1 MQHILVVEDSP
12 TMRALLTASLEE
24 ISGQFKVTEAE
35 NGFEALRALPRE
47 SFNLIITD
55 INMPDINGLELVS
68 FVKSNPAYESIPLI
82 IVSTEGSERDLD
94 RGVSLGA
101 DAYIV
106 KPFDPNDFR
115 EVVCGLLGGAES
127 TES

>member
-24 ISGQFKVTEAE
+24 ISGPLKVTEAE
-35 NGFEALRALPRE
+35 NGFEALHALPRE
-47 SFNLIITD
+47 SFDLLITD

-68 FVKSNPAYESIPLI
+68 FVKNNPAYRAIPVI
-82 IVSTEGSERDLD
+82 IISTEGSDRDLD

-106 KPFDPNDFR
+106 KPFDPDELR
-115 EVVCGLLGGAES
+115 EVVCGLLSGAES

>member
-1 MQHILVVEDSP
+1 VQHILVVEDSP

-24 ISGQFKVTEAE
+24 ISGQFKVTEVE

-106 KPFDPNDFR
+106 KPFDPNDLR

>member
-12 TMRALLTASLEE
+12 TMRALITASLEE
-24 ISGQFKVTEAE
+24 ISGEFKVTEAE

-106 KPFDPNDFR
+106 KPFDPNDLR
-115 EVVCGLLGGAES
+115 EVVCGLLSGAKS